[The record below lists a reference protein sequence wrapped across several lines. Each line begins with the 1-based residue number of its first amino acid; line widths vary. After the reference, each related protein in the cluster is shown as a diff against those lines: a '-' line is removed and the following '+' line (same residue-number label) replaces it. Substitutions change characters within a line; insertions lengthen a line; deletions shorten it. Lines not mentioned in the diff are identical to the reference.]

1 VLGTL
6 AVAAAASLGVDAWL
20 NAEDAFYGSS
30 GGGVAPGCAPRAAV
44 HVWRNHTSLTL
55 TLAPLL
61 YASFSDVAGAAL
73 WGVALFYA
81 SPLQL
86 LVLFLGRID
95 VERPSDETLR
105 CAASPSSSR
114 APMMHTHTHTLCTL
128 TPYICRRLHRL
139 LGMATGQPVD
149 AAEYEAPPALRVAN
163 GALFAL
169 AGAAVALG
177 CSAALG
183 GEATWSV
190 STGLGAALAAGVYE
204 VGRPPRLSAAQ
215 AVALDAEWSDFRAFA
230 NARLARKGRCHIS
243 EVDKAYRKF
252 SPTYRAAA
260 RARDGDDG
268 AGGNAAA
275 AAGVNAAGDADL
287 RNFIANWNPDAE
299 RSSSG
304 FYKGLSVLPEEAA
317 PPRA

>member
-1 VLGTL
+1 
-6 AVAAAASLGVDAWL
+6 
-20 NAEDAFYGSS
+20 
-30 GGGVAPGCAPRAAV
+30 
-44 HVWRNHTSLTL
+44 
-55 TLAPLL
+55 
-61 YASFSDVAGAAL
+61 VAGAAL

-86 LVLFLGRID
+86 LLLFLGRID

-105 CAASPSSSR
+105 CAHTPLHVLTHADMLACPRAVRSR
-114 APMMHTHTHTLCTL
+114 APPPPHAW
-128 TPYICRRLHRL
+128 RRL
-139 LGMATGQPVD
+139 LGLATGQRVD
-149 AAEYEAPPALRVAN
+149 AASYEAPAALRVAN

-215 AVALDAEWSDFRAFA
+215 AVALDAQWADFRAFA
-230 NARLARKGRCHIS
+230 DARLARKGRCHIS

-252 SPTYRAAA
+252 SPAYRAAA

-268 AGGNAAA
+268 AGGGGGAAA
-275 AAGVNAAGDADL
+275 GGVNAAGDADL
-287 RNFIANWNPDAE
+287 RNFIANWHVDAE

-304 FYKGLSVLPEEAA
+304 FYRNLSVLPEEAPPPPA
-317 PPRA
+317 PPA